1 MRRDPQGETMVY
13 LKTCCANARNSDV
26 GSESDVYKFQ
36 MNTYDGRSV
45 MGKRWSD
52 VSCLSH
58 VTYYFLCLIHSRGIV
73 CT

>member
-36 MNTYDGRSV
+36 MNTYDGV
-45 MGKRWSD
+45 
-52 VSCLSH
+52 
-58 VTYYFLCLIHSRGIV
+58 
-73 CT
+73 